1 MEHISNYFS
10 TMLILPDDF
19 EDLIDVNADGV
30 DCGGRAQKQGRI
42 ITGKLIISGIIEK
55 IDELLQLGISLE
67 TMILNIYN
75 TTHTYTLNQDSWL
88 AVP

>member
-1 MEHISNYFS
+1 MSMQMAWIVVAGPKS
-10 TMLILPDDF
+10 
-19 EDLIDVNADGV
+19 
-30 DCGGRAQKQGRI
+30 RI

-55 IDELLQLGISLE
+55 IDEVLQLGISLE

-75 TTHTYTLNQDSWL
+75 TTHTCTLNQDSWL